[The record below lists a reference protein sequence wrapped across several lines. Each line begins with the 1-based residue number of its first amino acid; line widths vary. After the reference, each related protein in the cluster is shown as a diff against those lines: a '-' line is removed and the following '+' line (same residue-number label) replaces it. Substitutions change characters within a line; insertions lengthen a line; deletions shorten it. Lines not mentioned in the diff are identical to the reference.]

1 MASVA
6 AIDTLKVH
14 GKERKT
20 VQCVFYPQATSDP
33 TVSAWQSRGVASVTR
48 TAQGT
53 FLITL
58 SHAYKRLVSYQAA
71 VQHTTVANLIPQ
83 FGDISNVGTNTPVTV
98 VIRLLEP
105 VDTEA
110 DDMAAGDNNS
120 VSVTL
125 TFSDSS
131 AY

>member
-6 AIDTLKVH
+6 AIDLLKVH

-58 SHAYKRLVSYQAA
+58 SHAYKRLVSYKAA

-98 VIRLLEP
+98 VVRL
-105 VDTEA
+105 VAVATA
-110 DDMAAGDNNS
+110 TDMAANDNNS
-120 VSVTL
+120 VSVEL